1 MNSDELQCFTQ
12 VAASGSISRAAMEL
26 GSDQSTVSR
35 HMARL
40 EASTGARLFH
50 RSGRGV
56 VLTDAGLALLEY
68 ARRVTATIAEAREAV
83 HAFSGEGPSRLVI
96 AAQPTIARMTFG
108 AIGQVLRASFPKTR
122 LRFVEGLGTHLLSWL
137 AAGEVDIAVLYLP
150 SHGGALKVDMLLREE
165 VRLVVPAAYT
175 HIGAQFPV
183 RQLGELPLVL
193 PSTNHGVRLLAES
206 LAQKAGIRLNIA
218 MECDTSTNV
227 TKALVEQGCGCTLL
241 PLAAVAEEVAAGTLR
256 TARLVEPEVIRDV
269 AIATAKN
276 RPPVAQLWEITQAI
290 RQEVTGIVTGG
301 RWPDAQMIS

>member
-1 MNSDELQCFTQ
+1 MNSDELHCFTQ

-227 TKALVEQGCGCTLL
+227 TKSLVEQGCGCTLL

-276 RPPVAQLWEITQAI
+276 RPPVSQLWEITQAI

-301 RWPDAQMIS
+301 RWPDAQMIA

>member
-227 TKALVEQGCGCTLL
+227 TKSLVEQGCGCTLL

-301 RWPDAQMIS
+301 RWPDAQMIA

>member
-276 RPPVAQLWEITQAI
+276 RPPVAQLWEITQTI

-301 RWPDAQMIS
+301 RWPDAQMIA

>member
-12 VAASGSISRAAMEL
+12 VVASGSISRAAMEL

-56 VLTDAGLALLEY
+56 VLTDAGVALLEY

-108 AIGQVLRASFPKTR
+108 AIGQVLRTSFPKTR
-122 LRFVEGLGTHLLSWL
+122 LRFAEGLGTHLLSWL

-150 SHGGALKVDMLLREE
+150 LHGGALKVDMLLREE
-165 VRLVVPAAYT
+165 LRLVVPAAYT

-183 RQLGELPLVL
+183 RQLGQLPLVL

-227 TKALVEQGCGCTLL
+227 TKSLVEQGCGCTLL
-241 PLAAVAEEVAAGTLR
+241 PLAAVAGEVAAGTLR

-276 RPPVAQLWEITQAI
+276 RPPVAQLWEITQSI
-290 RQEVTGIVTGG
+290 REEVTGIVTGG
-301 RWPDAQMIS
+301 KWPDAQMIA

>member
-165 VRLVVPAAYT
+165 VRLVVPAGYT

-227 TKALVEQGCGCTLL
+227 TKSLVEQGCGCTLL

-276 RPPVAQLWEITQAI
+276 RPPVAQLWEITQTI

-301 RWPDAQMIS
+301 RWPDAQMIA

>member
-56 VLTDAGLALLEY
+56 VLTDAGLALLDY

-137 AAGEVDIAVLYLP
+137 ADGEVDIAVLYLP

-227 TKALVEQGCGCTLL
+227 TKSLVEQGCGCTLL

-276 RPPVAQLWEITQAI
+276 RPPVAQLWEITQTI

-301 RWPDAQMIS
+301 RWPDAQMIA